1 MRRVWPLRTDP
12 SKTRTVATTPRYS
25 SKYDDPA
32 NKTSGEFD
40 VVTQDP
46 EGYAFYEAKF
56 RKSPITQMMV
66 DKEIA
71 QVEATGLKCH
81 RYGFFSRSG
90 FEASSDNKTILIDLP
105 QMFD

>member
-1 MRRVWPLRTDP
+1 
-12 SKTRTVATTPRYS
+12 
-25 SKYDDPA
+25 
-32 NKTSGEFD
+32 
-40 VVTQDP
+40 
-46 EGYAFYEAKF
+46 
-56 RKSPITQMMV
+56 MV